1 LNCVD
6 LNSLYALDCWCLS
19 QIATVL
25 GQAHEAER
33 YLAQYEKM
41 KALVNDRLWNEKEGF
56 YCDRYWDGRF
66 SVHKAASG
74 FLPLIARI
82 PDEKRARKMLNQLLD
97 PKKFWGDYVVPTV
110 SRDDPAFKPESQ
122 QYWRGTIW
130 PPTNYLVY
138 HGLKAYGFDLVASE
152 FAKKSSEM
160 FLRTW
165 TNFQLC
171 PENFDSLSGEAG
183 GQRHQSWGPLFA
195 LVAVEEYL
203 DFTPWEGFRFGMLKP
218 DESGTL
224 SRLSIQG
231 RQYEVK
237 VSNSATVLR
246 EEGEDILSA
255 DGGAVFRHFLYN
267 ESEVSFEVK
276 TLKRRTIKVRFL
288 AKGKYQLLVDGR
300 EADVFRGDSGKFEV
314 PEGDHTVLIQLLEN
328 LEKPGPPRF

>member
-1 LNCVD
+1 
-6 LNSLYALDCWCLS
+6 
-19 QIATVL
+19 
-25 GQAHEAER
+25 
-33 YLAQYEKM
+33 
-41 KALVNDRLWNEKEGF
+41 
-56 YCDRYWDGRF
+56 
-66 SVHKAASG
+66 
-74 FLPLIARI
+74 
-82 PDEKRARKMLNQLLD
+82 MLNELLD

-138 HGLKAYGFDLVASE
+138 QGLKAYGFDLVASE
-152 FAKKSSEM
+152 FAKKSAEM

-165 TNFQLC
+165 SNFQLC

-183 GQRHQSWGPLFA
+183 GQRYQSWGPLFA
-195 LVAVEEYL
+195 LIALEEYL

-218 DESGTL
+218 DGSGTL
-224 SRLSIQG
+224 FRLSIQG

-246 EEGEDILSA
+246 EEGEAILSA

-276 TLKRRTIKVRFL
+276 TLKKREIRLRFL
-288 AKGKYQLLVDGR
+288 SKGKYQLLIDGK
-300 EADVFRGDSGKFEV
+300 EVDVFKGDTCKFDV
-314 PEGDHTVLIQLLEN
+314 PEGDHAVLIQLLER
-328 LEKPGPPRF
+328 LEKQNTPKF